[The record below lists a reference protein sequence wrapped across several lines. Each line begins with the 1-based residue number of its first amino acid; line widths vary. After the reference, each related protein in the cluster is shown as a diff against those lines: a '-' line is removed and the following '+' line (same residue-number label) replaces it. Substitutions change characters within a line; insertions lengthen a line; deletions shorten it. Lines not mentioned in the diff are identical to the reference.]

1 MNYIEKDKKLKLTS
15 INYYDIILKLVNNT
29 LFMIWGTVIH
39 KIRLHSWLKS
49 YKKYQPKWVEW
60 KIGQSSDFGSEKN
73 RENLSVNMAK
83 NNHENRDLE
92 SETPSWIWG
101 ISHAI
106 TYSGGMILM
115 LDSKNWNWES
125 NFFLDD
131 VKKEIEKEKKSM
143 KQYHLSPKYCGIIFY
158 WDKIDWGYKKI
169 DHALY
174 LVNPNAVWG
183 FISEFWKQ

>member
-1 MNYIEKDKKLKLTS
+1 
-15 INYYDIILKLVNNT
+15 
-29 LFMIWGTVIH
+29 MIGGTVIH
-39 KIRLHSWLKS
+39 KTRLHSGLKS
-49 YKKYQPKWVEW
+49 YKKYQPKGVEW

-83 NNHENRDLE
+83 NHHENRDSG
-92 SETPSWIWG
+92 SETPSGIGG

-106 TYSGGMILM
+106 TYSGGKILM

-143 KQYHLSPKYCGIIFY
+143 KQYHLSPEYYGIIFY
-158 WDKIDWGYKKI
+158 GDKIEGGYKKI

-174 LVNPNAVWG
+174 LVNPNAVGG
-183 FISEFWKQ
+183 FISEFGKQ